1 MLCPPRLAVLNNG
14 PALCRIW
21 SLLGPLVLAGAQANS
36 QKIAPDLRTV
46 LAAATTPTLSWAR
59 DVNGVR
65 YVKML
70 IVSNADGAE
79 LIALRAALMAA
90 GGSIDDRYSSE
101 LALAALVPANQVGNL
116 AARVD
121 VQSVS
126 PNRLMTRAT
135 STVQAVTGTAALR
148 TTSATND
155 SQITGVT
162 GKGIGIAVL
171 DAGIA

>member
-90 GGSIDDRYSSE
+90 GGSE

-162 GKGIGIAVL
+162 GKVIGIAVL